1 MQNEIYFL
9 DIFSLKNWKHWS
21 GFSKGYKIYA
31 ASKTGDQNNT
41 LYFFQI
47 CRKSLG
53 SNNFQTFSWFW
64 KRNRYKEWKNL
75 STCVLFKNHWWS
87 YNATTGSFSSDVR
100 VAMGERSM
108 FIIQTAEIVL
118 LQNHLWEFSR
128 LSETL
133 KTSFINLFVL
143 IKSIPLGW
151 LFLTP
156 TMLAETGYQTG
167 KVRPKAPSWRL
178 SLLLGFLL

>member
-1 MQNEIYFL
+1 METLFFKGIQNLRGF
-9 DIFSLKNWKHWS
+9 KNWDK
-21 GFSKGYKIYA
+21 
-31 ASKTGDQNNT
+31 NNT
-41 LYFFQI
+41 LNFFQI

-100 VAMGERSM
+100 VAMAERSM
-108 FIIQTAEIVL
+108 FIIQNAEIVL
-118 LQNHLWEFSR
+118 LQNHLWEFLR

-133 KTSFINLFVL
+133 KTSYSWSIERAVGLRRPFTAL
-143 IKSIPLGW
+143 ISV
-151 LFLTP
+151 P
-156 TMLAETGYQTG
+156 T
-167 KVRPKAPSWRL
+167 L
-178 SLLLGFLL
+178 SH